1 MRRATPVYITEATAH
16 ASLRDDGPFQ
26 ENRMNIKKTVL
37 VALSM
42 AMFGA
47 SPSSARA
54 DEWNT
59 LTFLNGQEFIYPNSS
74 PAAP

>member
-1 MRRATPVYITEATAH
+1 
-16 ASLRDDGPFQ
+16 
-26 ENRMNIKKTVL
+26 MNIKKTVL